1 MRVAVLRM
9 DLYLPGINSL
19 KEKRR
24 LLQSLIDKIDN
35 DFNVSISEV
44 DNQDLWQRSV
54 VAVASVSSEL
64 SQLEQIFASIINRVD
79 DTHGIEL
86 IEQNI
91 DYY

>member
-24 LLQSLIDKIDN
+24 LLQSLIDRIDN

-64 SQLEQIFASIINRVD
+64 SQLEQICSSIINRVD

>member
-1 MRVAVLRM
+1 M